1 MIEEVILVDENDN
14 AIGRMEKMEAHEKGA
29 LHRAFSVFIFNAKG
43 EMLLQRRAAHK
54 YHSGSLYTNAC
65 CSHPRPG
72 ESTSDAAARRL
83 KEEMGLVA
91 TLEFKTK
98 FRYKSLFE
106 NNLSEHE
113 IDHVFVGTTSRD
125 PVIDPGEVMSY
136 KWMGVDEIKN
146 EIKMAPESF
155 TTWFRIAMENIF

>member
-1 MIEEVILVDENDN
+1 
-14 AIGRMEKMEAHEKGA
+14 
-29 LHRAFSVFIFNAKG
+29 
-43 EMLLQRRAAHK
+43 
-54 YHSGSLYTNAC
+54 
-65 CSHPRPG
+65 
-72 ESTSDAAARRL
+72 
-83 KEEMGLVA
+83 MGLVA